1 MKKYRKY
8 MLLAYEEMLKSN
20 NYHNSDKYQAP
31 LVGCLLLFND
41 GDYVTAHRDESAE
54 YKHAEN
60 ILINKIDINKIDDDS
75 ILFVTLEPCI
85 PFIGRNH
92 LLSCCELIVKNKIKN
107 VCIGMVDPNPNI
119 KEKGIK
125 FLKDNNVNISFFDD
139 DITEMIYKANK
150 NFIEFIKKEKRKN

>member
-1 MKKYRKY
+1 MNKYRKY

-20 NYHNSDKYQAP
+20 NYHNNDNYQAP
-31 LVGCLLLFND
+31 FVGCLLLFSN
-41 GDYVTAHRDESAE
+41 GNYNTAHRDESAE

-60 ILINKIDINKIDDDS
+60 ILFNKIDKNKIDDDA
-75 ILFVTLEPCI
+75 ILFVTLEPCV

-107 VCIGMVDPNPNI
+107 VFIGMIDPNPNI

-150 NFIEFIKKEKRKN
+150 NFIKFIKEEERKN